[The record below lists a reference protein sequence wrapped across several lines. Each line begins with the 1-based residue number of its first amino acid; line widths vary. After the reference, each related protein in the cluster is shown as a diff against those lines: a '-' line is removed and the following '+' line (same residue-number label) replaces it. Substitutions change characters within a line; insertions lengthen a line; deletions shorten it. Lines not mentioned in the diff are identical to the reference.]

1 MLGFS
6 RVQKKRT
13 AAFVCLLLLAVLG
26 SFPPLWVFHSFS
38 AFVYIAILLAWGLT
52 VRSRILHDRI
62 RRLLLCS
69 CAFMILIFVLRICR
83 YDLFRESLKVG
94 ETMLYLYAVC
104 YTVVALQSFL
114 VALCVGRGE
123 SGDPLCG
130 TWFLWLLEGL
140 LCFAMLS
147 NPRHGLFYVFEPGTI
162 EIKVHGPLYF
172 LMILWCAVFAIASI
186 VLLLIRCRN
195 SVSRR
200 YWFLPAGAMA
210 IGVAFLVWYF
220 IAGGAPKIG
229 PYKLFN
235 VQEAF
240 CLTAILPFEAMFLI
254 GLIPTNNDYDLFFRN
269 ASIKAAILDR
279 TGNPV
284 IVSPSYRAE
293 TAAGEREQS
302 AEIAGGSVVWT
313 EDISEFLRLRE
324 ELTSVNADLAEEN
337 ELIEEENRLREE
349 RIAFETRNRLYDS
362 ISEAL
367 KPQTEAMKRL
377 LEQGEEQ
384 DDGCDDLRGN
394 LKFALLMGVYI
405 KRMGNL
411 MLLADGKKTLSID
424 ELALSVSES
433 FEYMKLGGIAC
444 SIRCLQHRELPAPQL
459 LFCFRLFEHIAEKNY
474 HDIHAFEVE
483 LLPSEDVVMR
493 MALDCPVLLGT
504 EDGQLRSAA
513 RELGLELASYRRDDT
528 CFAELVSAGKE
539 ENK

>member
-114 VALCVGRGE
+114 VALCVG
-123 SGDPLCG
+123 
-130 TWFLWLLEGL
+130 
-140 LCFAMLS
+140 
-147 NPRHGLFYVFEPGTI
+147 I

-220 IAGGAPKIG
+220 ITGGAPKIG

-377 LEQGEEQ
+377 LEQGEEP
-384 DDGCDDLRGN
+384 DDGCDDLRSN

-424 ELALSVSES
+424 ELALSIFES

-444 SIRCLQHRELPAPQL
+444 SIRCLQCRELPAPQL